1 MTHSRARELGGSQPL
16 FFYSD
21 FRRAVLAASDT
32 HAAACAAARA
42 RWFSA
47 AEALH
52 DTYKKT
58 MCEYTQGWRARYVA
72 DDADALREQFDDSMR
87 EFAWAYQ
94 RHLDVLRRDLV
105 RALDDAWNARR
116 EELNRLEKGR
126 AAAMLAGTFRLF
138 DPPPSS
144 TPPTSALTLLR
155 EHKKSLACA
164 IS

>member
-1 MTHSRARELGGSQPL
+1 M
-16 FFYSD
+16 
-21 FRRAVLAASDT
+21 LAASDT
-32 HAAACAAARA
+32 HAASCAAASA

-52 DTYKKT
+52 ETYKQT
-58 MCEYTQGWRARYVA
+58 MCEYTHGWRARYVA
-72 DDADALREQFDDSMR
+72 SDADALREQFDDSMR

-116 EELNRLEKGR
+116 EELDQLEKRR
-126 AAAMLAGTFRLF
+126 AAAMLEGTFRLF
-138 DPPPSS
+138 DPPQP
-144 TPPTSALTLLR
+144 TPTTSALTLLR